1 MMSKLNHIKSYPD
14 TQRDNPVLKKLADI
28 VKEHDMAGAIL
39 IVIEKDEE
47 EDFLFLSYHRKGFRH
62 RVRTAIQKID
72 SFIGYLWTRGE
83 RFR

>member
-1 MMSKLNHIKSYPD
+1 MKKLNHIKRYPD
-14 TQRDNPVLKKLADI
+14 TQRDNPVLKKLAKI
-28 VKEHDMAGAIL
+28 VKEHGMAGAIM

-47 EDFLFLSYHRKGFRH
+47 EDFLFLSYHLKGFKH

-72 SFIGYLWTRGE
+72 SFRGYLWTRGE